1 MSMSG
6 YSRRAMRPSVM
17 AMLFAIMGA
26 EPALAQ
32 GRPASSAVDL
42 ARAAER
48 LQPGEWVWAP
58 EIAPAG
64 PILIYVNLSDQR
76 ATVYRNGVRI
86 GVSTISS
93 GRAGHETP
101 TGVFTILQKDARH
114 HSTKYNNAPM
124 FYMERLT
131 WDGVALHA
139 GGLPGFPE
147 SHGCV
152 HLPLQFAR
160 LLYGATDFSVT
171 VVIAGDA
178 ARHVGA
184 APAGVLA
191 PFATDGRPVE
201 PFSLDAPWRWT
212 PEQVEEGP
220 TTVII
225 SKVDQVA
232 VVLRNGVEI
241 GRSAIS
247 LDDHDGE
254 VHVLTLASGRDGGQR
269 WLAFRLVIDQIP
281 DEQAEADVGI
291 RTVTRALVPVFITS
305 SLQDRPHLE
314 WQAKRSG
321 DGVILTATNSG
332 PARDRLVGA
341 AATVDGQPVGAPL
354 EGYVLS
360 QAERTWTLH
369 GVPAT
374 ARMVRI
380 SGEGDFGP
388 VVADVAITP

>member
-1 MSMSG
+1 MSG
-6 YSRRAMRPSVM
+6 YSRRAMRPSVV

-184 APAGVLA
+184 VPAGVLA
-191 PFATDGRPVE
+191 PFATDGRPAQA
-201 PFSLDAPWRWT
+201 LAADAPWRWA
-212 PEQVEEGP
+212 PELATEGP
-220 TTVII
+220 TTVIL
-225 SKVDQVA
+225 SKADQTA

-241 GRSAIS
+241 GRSAIA

-254 VHVLTLASGRDGGQR
+254 VHVLTLSAGPNGEKWLYAGLPGREGEAGSELSAAMLGR
-269 WLAFRLVIDQIP
+269 LRAPRAFYTQLRSRLRPGD
-281 DEQAEADVGI
+281 
-291 RTVTRALVPVFITS
+291 TVVVT
-305 SLQDRPHLE
+305 
-314 WQAKRSG
+314 
-321 DGVILTATNSG
+321 
-332 PARDRLVGA
+332 PAPIGEGSVGA
-341 AATVDGQPVGAPL
+341 SLTVMD
-354 EGYVLS
+354 
-360 QAERTWTLH
+360 
-369 GVPAT
+369 
-374 ARMVRI
+374 
-380 SGEGDFGP
+380 
-388 VVADVAITP
+388 AIDEPSETP

>member
-6 YSRRAMRPSVM
+6 HSRRAMASAVL
-17 AMLFAIMGA
+17 AMLAA
-26 EPALAQ
+26 LVAVEPAMAQ

-42 ARAAER
+42 ARVAER

-93 GRAGHETP
+93 GRPGHETP

-114 HSTKYNNAPM
+114 HSTTYNNAPM

-160 LLYGATDFSVT
+160 LLYGVTDFSVT

-184 APAGVLA
+184 VPAGVLA
-191 PFATDGRPVE
+191 PFAADGRPAE
-201 PFSLDAPWRWT
+201 PRASDAPWRWT
-212 PEQVEEGP
+212 PERQQTGP
-220 TTVII
+220 TTVIV
-225 SKVDQVA
+225 SKADQVA

-241 GRSAIS
+241 ERSAVS

-254 VHVLTLASGRDGGQR
+254 VHVLTLASNPGGGER
-269 WLAFRLVIDQIP
+269 WLYAGPPGR
-281 DEQAEADVGI
+281 EAEAGSELTAAVVG
-291 RTVTRALVPVFITS
+291 RLRAPHDFYRRLRS
-305 SLQDRPHLE
+305 SLRQ
-314 WQAKRSG
+314 G
-321 DGVILTATNSG
+321 D
-332 PARDRLVGA
+332 
-341 AATVDGQPVGAPL
+341 TVV
-354 EGYVLS
+354 
-360 QAERTWTLH
+360 
-369 GVPAT
+369 
-374 ARMVRI
+374 
-380 SGEGDFGP
+380 
-388 VVADVAITP
+388 ITPAPIGHGSVGQSLTIMDAIDEPTGAS

>member
-6 YSRRAMRPSVM
+6 YSRRAMRPSVV
-17 AMLFAIMGA
+17 AMLSAIMGA

-64 PILIYVNLSDQR
+64 PVLIYVNLSDQR

-93 GRAGHETP
+93 GRPGHETP

-114 HSTKYNNAPM
+114 HSTTYNNAPM

-184 APAGVLA
+184 VPAGVLA

-212 PEQVEEGP
+212 PEQAQEGP

-225 SKVDQVA
+225 SKVDQIA

-254 VHVLTLASGRDGGQR
+254 VHVLTLASDVDGGQR
-269 WLAFRLVIDQIP
+269 WLYAGPPGR
-281 DEQAEADVGI
+281 EAEAGSELSGGMVG
-291 RTVTRALVPVFITS
+291 RLRAPHAFYTQLRASLRPGDTVVIT
-305 SLQDRPHLE
+305 P
-314 WQAKRSG
+314 APIG
-321 DGVILTATNSG
+321 DGSVGQSLTVMDAIDEPT
-332 PARDRLVGA
+332 
-341 AATVDGQPVGAPL
+341 GAP
-354 EGYVLS
+354 
-360 QAERTWTLH
+360 
-369 GVPAT
+369 
-374 ARMVRI
+374 
-380 SGEGDFGP
+380 
-388 VVADVAITP
+388 

>member
-6 YSRRAMRPSVM
+6 YSRRAMRPSVV

-184 APAGVLA
+184 VPAGVVA
-191 PFATDGRPVE
+191 PFAADGRPAQA
-201 PFSLDAPWRWT
+201 LAADAPWRWA
-212 PEQVEEGP
+212 PELATEGP
-220 TTVII
+220 TTVIL
-225 SKVDQVA
+225 SKADQTA

-241 GRSAIS
+241 GRSAIT

-254 VHVLTLASGRDGGQR
+254 VHVLTLSAGPDGEKWLYAGLPGREGEAGSELSAAMLGR
-269 WLAFRLVIDQIP
+269 LRAPRAFYTQLR
-281 DEQAEADVGI
+281 
-291 RTVTRALVPVFITS
+291 S
-305 SLQDRPHLE
+305 SLRP
-314 WQAKRSG
+314 G
-321 DGVILTATNSG
+321 DTVVVT
-332 PARDRLVGA
+332 PAPIGEGSVGA
-341 AATVDGQPVGAPL
+341 SLTVMD
-354 EGYVLS
+354 
-360 QAERTWTLH
+360 
-369 GVPAT
+369 
-374 ARMVRI
+374 
-380 SGEGDFGP
+380 
-388 VVADVAITP
+388 AIDEPTETP